1 MISLITGSLMLSVLH
16 ALIPN
21 HWLPILAIGRKEQWS
36 IATVTQVTLLSGLAH
51 VASTVVIGL
60 LLAFLGSRLA
70 GALEGFSVYAAPALL
85 IGLGIFY
92 IYQHARHHH
101 FHLHGHPEQASH
113 EKIILSLATAMFFSP
128 CFEIE
133 PYFLLA
139 GAESFLFALLIGVL
153 YSVVTITGMIIWVR
167 LTYMSLLK
175 LNWHA
180 LEHNAGII
188 TGIILIASGV
198 ASYFI
203 R

>member
-1 MISLITGSLMLSVLH
+1 MISLITGSLLLSVLH

-21 HWLPILAIGRKEQWS
+21 HWLPILAIGRQEQWS
-36 IATVTQVTLLSGLAH
+36 IARVTQVTLISGLAH
-51 VASTVVIGL
+51 VTSTVSIGL
-60 LLAFLGSRLA
+60 LLALLGSRLA
-70 GALEGFSVYAAPALL
+70 GAVEGFARYAAPAML
-85 IGLGIFY
+85 ISLGVFY

-101 FHLHGHPEQASH
+101 FHLHGHPEKATH
-113 EKIILSLATAMFFSP
+113 EKIVLSLAGAMFLSP

-139 GAESFLFALLIGVL
+139 GAESFFFAVIIGVL
-153 YSVVTITGMIIWVR
+153 YSAVSITGMILWVR
-167 LTYMSLLK
+167 LTYISLLK

-180 LEHNAGII
+180 IEHNAGII
-188 TGIILIASGV
+188 TGFILIATGV